1 MRTPFILL
9 VGQLFSDG
17 WSTLYCNTP
26 KKNQDCA
33 LVDTMTTRHRTATST
48 TPPPL
53 GHNKKGSVSKAS
65 AILGA
70 HKPLPLAE
78 LLLGTTSVDNSGG
91 ETKMKRN
98 ILVNYILAFSFIAIT
113 FVVLL
118 SRASTTGPST
128 KLWMEDPQLV
138 SLLAK
143 TPKTKD
149 DRYTVFVTHSNGIH
163 TTVVYGQCEKSATH
177 AMQRAYSKIRIN
189 SDDNDDDDDSKYYI
203 KVDAVM
209 SIESVNNFNYVK
221 DKIPSDAGFAV
232 GDWSSLVFLHE
243 QVTGS
248 ALLNPDGYLRWDHIG
263 KIWANTMHGRKK
275 WPDTINYEE
284 STVPMDFIRTK
295 AVFFDGKTSYNLL
308 KGKRVVSLHDM
319 TPAYL
324 KESAQ
329 MAGDYLTRQVHAD
342 GTMVYI
348 YRPRSD
354 TVPTEEEYNLTRH
367 AGTAY
372 AMALLY
378 KSYPNPALLQA
389 TQDVLDYLVDVQM
402 TDCPLAY
409 KDGESAKCIINEVY
423 HGHKWTQLGVNSLAL
438 LAMAEYMESAKDP
451 VRYWE
456 ASKELAKW
464 IAGTQ
469 REDGSFVQDQDI
481 ETNHLDEKAY
491 VRYFPGEAAF
501 AMARLYNTA
510 SAMKVKVH
518 DSWKTV
524 ASNAMDYIV
533 TRESDVSD
541 DEFANDHWMMYALAE
556 MAPWHW
562 TEDMLHFA
570 VRTGKLAQERQ
581 IRHHEDDSDQDR
593 NGIYIRPGKNGED
606 TQSLSSCAT
615 ATKSE
620 GLCAVYPVI
629 QQRAPESA
637 KMILD
642 SAKWGIRYQLGT
654 QMRPEQSIY
663 MKKPWRSMGALSKNI
678 LDTETRNDY
687 SQHNLCSFLCL
698 ARVLEADGGGDT
710 SAVQ

>member
-1 MRTPFILL
+1 MVVRM
-9 VGQLFSDG
+9 
-17 WSTLYCNTP
+17 
-26 KKNQDCA
+26 A
-33 LVDTMTTRHRTATST
+33 TRQRTA
-48 TPPPL
+48 PP
-53 GHNKKGSVSKAS
+53 GHKGSISKAS
-65 AILGA
+65 AILDA

-78 LLLGTTSVDNSGG
+78 LLVGTDRVSDSASD
-91 ETKMKRN
+91 ETKKKHN
-98 ILVNYILAFSFIAIT
+98 ILVDYVLSFAFILIT
-113 FVVLL
+113 FAVLL
-118 SRASTTGPST
+118 THFGGSSTT
-128 KLWMEDPQLV
+128 LWMEDPMLV

-149 DRYTVFVTHSNGIH
+149 DLYTVFITHSNGID

-177 AMQRAYSKIRIN
+177 AMQRAYSKIRSN
-189 SDDNDDDDDSKYYI
+189 SDDSNYFI

-209 SIESVNNFNYVK
+209 SVESVANFNYVE
-221 DKIPSDAGFAV
+221 DKIPSDAGFGV
-232 GDWSSLVFLHE
+232 GDWSSLVFIHE
-243 QVTGS
+243 QVNVH
-248 ALLNPDGYLRWDHIG
+248 ALLDRSGYLRWDHIG
-263 KIWANTMHGRKK
+263 KVWASTSPGRKK
-275 WPDTINYEE
+275 WPDTINYED
-284 STVPMDFIRTK
+284 STVPIDFIRTQ
-295 AVFFDGKTSYNLL
+295 AVFFDGKNSYNLL

-319 TPAYL
+319 TPQYL
-324 KESAQ
+324 QESAQ
-329 MAGDYLTRQVHAD
+329 MAGDYLTRQVHPD

-354 TVPTEEEYNLTRH
+354 TVPTDEGYSLTRH

-372 AMALLY
+372 SMALLY
-378 KSYPNPALLQA
+378 KTYQDPKLLQA
-389 TQDVLDYLVDVQM
+389 TQDSLDYLVDKQM

-409 KDGESAKCIINEVY
+409 EEGETAKCIINEVY
-423 HGHKWTQLGVNSLAL
+423 HGHKWTQLGVNALAL
-438 LAMAEYMESAKDP
+438 LAMAEYMEAAKDT
-451 VRYWE
+451 VRYWQ
-456 ASKELAKW
+456 ASQELAKW

-481 ETNHLDEKAY
+481 ETNHLDEESY

-510 SAMKVKVH
+510 TAMKAKAQ
-518 DSWKTV
+518 DSWKVV
-524 ASNAMDYIV
+524 ASRAMDYIV

-541 DEFANDHWMMYALAE
+541 DKFANDHWMMYALAE

-570 VRTGKLAQERQ
+570 VRTGKLAKERQ
-581 IRHHEDDSDQDR
+581 IRHHEDDMDQDR
-593 NGIYIRPGKNGED
+593 NGIYIRPGVERED

-629 QQRAPESA
+629 QQHAPESA

-698 ARVLEADGGGDT
+698 ARVIEADGGI
-710 SAVQ
+710 SAAQ